1 MATETTELLYTI
13 EGPLAYVTFNRPEA
27 RNAMTWG
34 MYDRLYEVCD
44 EIEANP
50 DVRVAI
56 FQGAGDRAFVAGTDI
71 SQFQS
76 FSEERHAL
84 EYEERIER
92 ILSRIES
99 LARPTIALIRGY
111 AVGGGLAI
119 AASCDLRYCTPNSKF
134 GAPVARTLGNCMA
147 IGNFARLTDLI
158 GPMRTKELLFTATF
172 ADAQQG
178 LNLGLITEIVEPD
191 QIEARVNEV
200 ASLIA
205 GNAPLTVR
213 ATKEAVRRL
222 ANHRRPGGG
231 EDIILSCYMS
241 EDFKEGMSAFLEK
254 RDPVWKGR

>member
-1 MATETTELLYTI
+1 MSNESQELLYTTD
-13 EGPLAYVTFNRPEA
+13 GPLAYVAFNRPEA

-44 EIEANP
+44 EIEADP
-50 DVRVAI
+50 DVRVVI

-71 SQFQS
+71 SQFKS
-76 FSEERHAL
+76 FSEEKHAL
-84 EYEERIER
+84 DYEERIER
-92 ILSRIES
+92 ILGRIES
-99 LARPTIALIRGY
+99 LKRPTIALIRGY

-119 AASCDLRYCTPNSKF
+119 AASCDLRYCTPDSKF

-147 IGNFARLTDLI
+147 IGNFARLVDLI

-172 ADAQQG
+172 AGAEQA
-178 LNLGLITEIVEPD
+178 LSLGLVTEVVEPEAL
-191 QIEARVNEV
+191 EARVKDV
-200 ASLIA
+200 ATQIA

-222 ANHRRPGGG
+222 GEHRRPGGG

-241 EDFKEGMSAFLEK
+241 EDFKEGMTAFLEK
-254 RDPVWKGR
+254 RPPQWKGK